1 MSELMFVPVVLFLV
15 IVAPIWL
22 ILHYATRN
30 SASKRL
36 TSKDESLIEDVD
48 VGRLVPFSRAA
59 RFSLLTIFLSSA
71 RSRSLLLFFS
81 LIDTQKYTIFD
92 TSATSVCRVPTSQ

>member
-1 MSELMFVPVVLFLV
+1 MSELLFVPMVVFLV

-36 TSKDESLIEDVD
+36 STKDESLLED
-48 VGRLVPFSRAA
+48 LHE
-59 RFSLLTIFLSSA
+59 SA
-71 RSRSLLLFFS
+71 RRMEERIQSLERILDADTPEWRSE
-81 LIDTQKYTIFD
+81 
-92 TSATSVCRVPTSQ
+92 R

>member
-1 MSELMFVPVVLFLV
+1 MEWAFVPLILFTV

-36 TSKDESLIEDVD
+36 TSKDEAMMEELHASTRRMEERIHNLERILD
-48 VGRLVPFSRAA
+48 A
-59 RFSLLTIFLSSA
+59 
-71 RSRSLLLFFS
+71 
-81 LIDTQKYTIFD
+81 DTPEW
-92 TSATSVCRVPTSQ
+92 RNSQ